1 MKLTSFSII
10 FIEFRKDLLLMVQII
25 LIRALEIQNI
35 KRNITRSLRPMTK
48 IERDVLEKMTI
59 KNSLKN
65 IYN

>member
-1 MKLTSFSII
+1 MKRTSFSII

-35 KRNITRSLRPMTK
+35 KRNTTRSLRPITK
-48 IERDVLEKMTI
+48 IERDVMEMTI